1 MTDAGAPLHAC
12 NGVAERQK
20 VMNAAQS
27 SELVPFSQADRRQS
41 ELTPAVAK
49 ASNSRR
55 QSEPVPATAKAGNS
69 MAPVSLSAQKRSAE
83 GDANGARPAQRPRLV
98 AQNGLRPETKVPPT
112 IACLA
117 VTFKWLQYSCK
128 IQKEYERITHTCL
141 RGRTGGTGLP
151 GLRCRDDLEAAVPEG
166 VAGEGTMLS
175 KSADGSSF
183 EYTGQGKWKAISDGG

>member
-69 MAPVSLSAQKRSAE
+69 MAPVSKSAQKRSAE

-98 AQNGLRPETKVPPT
+98 AQNALLPETKVPTT
-112 IACLA
+112 IASLA
-117 VTFKWLQYSCK
+117 VTFKRILYSSC
-128 IQKEYERITHTCL
+128 IQEHCNRISHTCL
-141 RGRTGGTGLP
+141 GGRGWG
-151 GLRCRDDLEAAVPEG
+151 EWAIG
-166 VAGEGTMLS
+166 VEMQRWC
-175 KSADGSSF
+175 GSSCTRRCLQRVCNT
-183 EYTGQGKWKAISDGG
+183 EQPC